1 MSKQYSIFKFEFF
14 SAIFTL
20 VFGTILHFTFDWSA
34 NNLIVGAF
42 SAVNESTWEHL
53 KLVFFPM
60 LISTI
65 IGFIYYKKEYP
76 NYLCVKTK
84 GILLALSFIVIFFYS
99 YTGILGKNISV
110 LDIGSFIVA
119 VILAEYYIL
128 KNISNKSECNNFVQ
142 SIILIVLFLCF
153 ILFTFFPPHIGLF
166 MDPIT
171 GMYGIDCVNI

>member
-1 MSKQYSIFKFEFF
+1 MLKQYSIFKFEFF

-20 VFGTILHFTFDWSA
+20 VLGTILHFTFDWHGA
-34 NNLIVGAF
+34 NLIVGAF

-53 KLVFFPM
+53 KLIFFPM
-60 LISTI
+60 LISSI
-65 IGFIYYKKEYP
+65 VGFIYFKKEFP

-84 GILLALSFIVIFFYS
+84 GILLALSFIVIFFYT
-99 YTGILGKNISV
+99 YTGILEKNLSV

-119 VILAEYYIL
+119 VILAEYYTL

-142 SIILIVLFLCF
+142 SIILIALFLCF

-171 GMYGIDCVNI
+171 GNYGIS

>member
-1 MSKQYSIFKFEFF
+1 MKNVLKFEFF

-20 VFGTILHFTFDWSA
+20 VLGTILHFTFDWSGA
-34 NNLIVGAF
+34 NLIVGAF

-53 KLVFFPM
+53 KLIFFPM

-65 IGFIYYKKEYP
+65 VGYIYLKKEFS

-84 GILLALSFIVIFFYS
+84 GILLALSFIVIFFYT
-99 YTGILGKNISV
+99 YTGILGKNLSI

-119 VILAEYYIL
+119 VILAEYYTL
-128 KNISNKSECNNFVQ
+128 KNVSDKSECNNFVQ

-171 GMYGIDCVNI
+171 GNYGIS